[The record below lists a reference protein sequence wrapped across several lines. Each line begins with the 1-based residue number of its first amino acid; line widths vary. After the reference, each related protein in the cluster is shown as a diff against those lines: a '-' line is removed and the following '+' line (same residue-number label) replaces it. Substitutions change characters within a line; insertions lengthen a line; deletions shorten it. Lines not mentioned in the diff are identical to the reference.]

1 MKTAT
6 QNLEDDHVYI
16 LKLTDVMEQIA
27 RSKEPSADHIS
38 EAVDIVRNFADG
50 IHHAKEEN
58 ILFPKMAEKGFSPD
72 QGPVAVMLHEHV
84 DGRNFIR
91 AVSDSLQ
98 LYINGD
104 TSVLPEISQNILG
117 YVFLLR
123 NHISKENNI
132 LFKMADKVLS
142 GSEQEKL
149 LNDFDNAVKNYSS
162 GKTPADYISQIGV
175 LAAYYKV

>member
-1 MKTAT
+1 M
-6 QNLEDDHVYI
+6 
-16 LKLTDVMEQIA
+16 
-27 RSKEPSADHIS
+27 
-38 EAVDIVRNFADG
+38 
-50 IHHAKEEN
+50 HHAKEEN

-149 LNDFDNAVKNYSS
+149 LNEFDNAIKKYSP

-175 LAAYYKV
+175 LASFYKV

>member
-27 RSKEPSADHIS
+27 RSKEPRADHII
-38 EAVDIVRNFADG
+38 EVVDIVRNFADG
-50 IHHAKEEN
+50 MHHAKEEN

-149 LNDFDNAVKNYSS
+149 LNEFDNAIKKYSP

-175 LAAYYKV
+175 LASYYKV